1 MAVDDG
7 HPLKH
12 AIGVEERENDQLY
25 LQVPRFFLLLPRLS
39 LYLNTKP

>member
-1 MAVDDG
+1 MAVNDG

-25 LQVPRFFLLLPRLS
+25 LQVRFFLLLPRLS
-39 LYLNTKP
+39 